1 MLGKLGTKKKVL
13 DQEHQK
19 RIEEQKNY
27 KMETLTETLTFG
39 TRDLARN
46 NICTLRTYANNK

>member
-1 MLGKLGTKKKVL
+1 
-13 DQEHQK
+13 
-19 RIEEQKNY
+19 
-27 KMETLTETLTFG
+27 METITETLTFG